1 MRMQYKICAA
11 TSFKYYIFV
20 YHDGEYVMSYEVW
33 LDKLDEEVNKL
44 ENQGYVR
51 GFSKKEIENAY
62 RQYEL
67 MKENII

>member
-1 MRMQYKICAA
+1 MRMQYKVCAA

-20 YHDGEYVMSYEVW
+20 YHDGEYFESYEVW

-51 GFSKKEIENAY
+51 GFSKKEVENAY

>member
-33 LDKLDEEVNKL
+33 LDKLDEELNKL
-44 ENQGYVR
+44 ENQGYIR
-51 GFSKKEIENAY
+51 GFSKKEVENAY

>member
-44 ENQGYVR
+44 ENQGYMR
-51 GFSKKEIENAY
+51 GFSKKEVENAY

>member
-1 MRMQYKICAA
+1 MRMQYKVCAA